1 MKTTTIFTF
10 ALVAA
15 FASISQ
21 AAELRI
27 FATDVDLIYDTPA
40 IFDAGGNGSGTDA
53 LQTVEVSLDGTQV
66 GPTYTSGSLN
76 LNIDGV
82 TGIPAAGGTVVST
95 GPGELS
101 LQFDDG
107 TDFYNV
113 DLTLADVEVI
123 YNPVG
128 GVDFVFSADPDSAI
142 VSQFLPA
149 GLLLEE
155 PVRVSLSTTA
165 NPGSIQTD
173 TGVLTAFTSS
183 GTAEITSVPEPT
195 SIALVALAGMFAT
208 MAGSRYRLG

>member
-53 LQTVEVSLDGTQV
+53 LQTVEVSLDGTQI

-76 LNIDGV
+76 LNIEGV
-82 TGIPAAGGTVVST
+82 TGIPAAGGSVVST
-95 GPGELS
+95 GAGVLN
-101 LQFDDG
+101 LLFDDG
-107 TDFYNV
+107 TNFYNV
-113 DLTLADVEVI
+113 DLSLDAVDVI
-123 YNPVG
+123 YQPFG
-128 GVDFVFSADPDSAI
+128 GVDFVFTADPDSTI

-155 PVRVSLSTTA
+155 PVKVSLSTTA
-165 NPGSIQTD
+165 NPGSVQTE

-183 GTAEITSVPEPT
+183 GTAEITSVPEPS
-195 SIALVALAGMFAT
+195 SIALMALAGMFAT